1 MENICVCTD
10 PFSNHVTALVSP
22 NRKSLTKLAEK
33 LSKSNY
39 TFEKLCSDTDVV
51 KHVLKSIK
59 DTCKRLGFARK
70 EIPTRITLCKEE
82 WTPDNLLTA
91 AMKMKRKQVNEY
103 YHEQIKQMFSEVQD
117 GNTSSTRSV

>member
-39 TFEKLCSDTDVV
+39 TFEQLCSDADVV

-103 YHEQIKQMFSEVQD
+103 YQEQIKQMFSEVQD